1 MLSMVCFSCAM
12 FCYCFS
18 SRPKGKPSCA
28 AVRPAAHNL
37 LLLLSCSCFRCCC
50 SCRTVLLLFGLAAR
64 TALRARQFA
73 INWKQICRRDCIV
86 DSHPISVQ
94 INYSCHWQKQR
105 PIGRQS
111 EEEKEREGKRE
122 RERALDWE
130 LIQLNGE
137 VPSESVVKWKFLV
150 TICLA
155 PLARLNGALNAMR
168 EKTKGK

>member
-1 MLSMVCFSCAM
+1 MVSFSCAM

-18 SRPKGKPSCA
+18 SRPKGKPSSV
-28 AVRPAAHNL
+28 AVRPAGHNL
-37 LLLLSCSCFRCCC
+37 LLLLCCC
-50 SCRTVLLLFGLAAR
+50 CICWCCCRTVLLLFGLAAR

-111 EEEKEREGKRE
+111 DRAREGETE

-150 TICLA
+150 AICLA
-155 PLARLNGALNAMR
+155 PPARLNGALNAMR

>member
-1 MLSMVCFSCAM
+1 MLSMMCFSCAM

-18 SRPKGKPSCA
+18 SRPKGKLSCA
-28 AVRPAAHNL
+28 AVRPAGHNL
-37 LLLLSCSCFRCCC
+37 LLLLSCCCSCCC
-50 SCRTVLLLFGLAAR
+50 CCRTVLLLFGLTAR

-94 INYSCHWQKQR
+94 INYSCHWQKQK

-111 EEEKEREGKRE
+111 ERE
-122 RERALDWE
+122 RETKREHALDWE

-137 VPSESVVKWKFLV
+137 VASGSVVKWKYLV
-150 TICLA
+150 AIC
-155 PLARLNGALNAMR
+155 PSPMTRLNGALNAMR